1 MLNLDLSGRTALVTG
16 STGGIGLAIARKLGE
31 AGATVIINGRKQ
43 EGVDSALEK
52 LAKAIPGGAFRSVV
66 ADVGTAEGCK
76 ALFEAESSVDVL
88 VNNAGIF
95 GPNDFSRRR
104 MKAGST
110 CSRSTC
116 SPACACP
123 APICRA

>member
-43 EGVDSALEK
+43 DSIDGALEK
-52 LAKAIPGGAFRSVV
+52 LGKAVPGGTFRSVV
-66 ADVGTAEGCK
+66 ADVGTPEGCK
-76 ALFEAESSVDVL
+76 TLFEAESSIDIL
-88 VNNAGIF
+88 INNAGIF

-104 MKAGST
+104 MTAGST
-110 CSRSTC
+110 CSKSTC